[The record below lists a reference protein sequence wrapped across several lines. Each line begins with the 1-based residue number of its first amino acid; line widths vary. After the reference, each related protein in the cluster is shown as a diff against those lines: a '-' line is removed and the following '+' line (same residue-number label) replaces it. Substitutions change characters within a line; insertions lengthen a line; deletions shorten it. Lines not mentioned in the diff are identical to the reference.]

1 MLFLLVGLALLL
13 MKYMEIDPVAAWS
26 WWIVLAPFGLAVAWW
41 SYADSSGLTKKRASA
56 KMDRKKQERLDKQ
69 REKLGMG
76 TRKK

>member
-13 MKYMEIDPVAAWS
+13 MKYMAIDPVAAWS

-41 SYADSSGLTKKRASA
+41 SYADASGLTKKRASA